1 MSELEIPER
10 AYEVAEAAI
19 KVYVPNADALD
30 VVSDAINAAA
40 SIIVATELRQIAA
53 SFTDTGVPRL
63 VKDLLNRRAN
73 ELDPPAVDR

>member
-10 AYEVAEAAI
+10 AYEAGEAAI
-19 KVYVPNADALD
+19 RVYVPNTDALN

-40 SIIVATELRQIAA
+40 PIIVAAELRQIAR

-63 VKDLLNRRAN
+63 VKDLLNRRAD
-73 ELDPPAVDR
+73 ELDPPTVTR